1 MHNADG
7 HLRRYAHRGVTLI
20 ELMFAIGIML
30 VGLLGVAA
38 LIPLAGYEIGRGL
51 TADRMSATGRNAVA
65 EFDIRSM
72 RRRDMHVYY
81 DGSQFNPNPNQAA
94 FCIDPLGRTTIG
106 NLANARFPRA
116 GSGVWMPRISLRDQP
131 GGQLMGRVQAE
142 RLFVARDDLAVQRLS
157 DPTLPPEQVYGMPVS
172 RRQYYGG
179 FSWFATLV
187 QESNNSDQ
195 YVLSV
200 VVLEDRDLQAAEQEL
215 PVTYLGGSGG
225 GEVELAGQLDLR
237 TGNWLMLTA
246 APNRFRWYRVMNSMM
261 DVDSNSNPIEFVT
274 LEGADIDSDF
284 VPVSAVLV
292 PGVVGVFEKT
302 IRLEDTSLWDVF
314 P

>member
-72 RRRDMHVYY
+72 RRHDMHVYY
-81 DGSQFNPNPNQAA
+81 DGSQFNSNQAA
-94 FCIDPLGRTTIG
+94 FCIDPLGRSTAV
-106 NLANARFPRA
+106 NQSFPLV
-116 GSGVWMPRISLRDQP
+116 GVGTGVTMPRISLRNRP
-131 GGQLMGRVQAE
+131 GGQIMGRVQAE

-157 DPTLPPEQVYGMPVS
+157 DPTLPPQQVYGMPVS

-187 QESNNSDQ
+187 QEINKSDQ

-200 VVLEDRDLQAAEQEL
+200 VVLEDRNLQAAEQEL
-215 PVTYLGGSGG
+215 PVTHLGGSGG
-225 GEVELAGQLDLR
+225 GEVVLTGQLDLR

-261 DVDSNSNPIEFVT
+261 DVDNSNPIEFVT

>member
-1 MHNADG
+1 
-7 HLRRYAHRGVTLI
+7 
-20 ELMFAIGIML
+20 
-30 VGLLGVAA
+30 
-38 LIPLAGYEIGRGL
+38 
-51 TADRMSATGRNAVA
+51 MSATGRNAVA

-72 RRRDMHVYY
+72 RRHDMHVNY
-81 DGSQFNPNPNQAA
+81 DGSQFNPNPNPNQAA

-106 NLANARFPRA
+106 PLPNARFPRA
-116 GSGVWMPRISLRDQP
+116 GSGVWMPRISLRNQP
-131 GGQLMGRVQAE
+131 GGQLMDRVQAE

-157 DPTLPPEQVYGMPVS
+157 DPTLPPQQVYGMPVS

-187 QESNNSDQ
+187 QESNNSKSDQ

-200 VVLEDRDLQAAEQEL
+200 VVLEDRDLEDAEQEL
-215 PVTYLGGSGG
+215 PVTHLGGSGG

-246 APNRFRWYRVMNSMM
+246 TAPNRFRWYRVMNSMK

-274 LEGADIDSDF
+274 LEGADIDSNF

-292 PGVVGVFEKT
+292 PGVVGVFERT
-302 IRLEDTSLWDVF
+302 IRLEDTSLWDASQ
-314 P
+314 